1 MCFSKKS
8 ESWISLS
15 VGCSASRS
23 EVALA
28 SSVPVPPSSSSPVQA
43 SLRGH
48 IQARSRL
55 KGLCLPCFPTSKPFS
70 IWQLEWFFKNT
81 CMSLSLLH
89 LTCFPLC
96 LDPHHDLQGLTCQA
110 PVLLRRH
117 HFLSLHP
124 SSWLFCQTGLFCL
137 LMPLE
142 FPPHLE
148 GWFSLSS
155 APHPLASSASGSMS
169 SPWSPNLNLLHSTPS
184 PIFNVLCSFSL
195 SSPWH
200 NCTEMIVCIGV
211 WEWPSPSSLDARTVR
226 TLSWGPHSAS
236 LVIMTK
242 WMYIHP
248 PVPSGFIWLTS
259 IVSQTEWELAQLLLL
274 IGNNHA
280 LIWGCFRVLY
290 LRRPVGERI
299 SNRWLFQRLYLLTCS
314 VIPLRLYS
322 RILRQFRFGK
332 LPPLAIVVIIT
343 FQTTA
348 LAGWSWIKNGQ
359 ELASRILP
367 PFRTIC
373 NRAKG
378 CD

>member
-1 MCFSKKS
+1 
-8 ESWISLS
+8 
-15 VGCSASRS
+15 
-23 EVALA
+23 
-28 SSVPVPPSSSSPVQA
+28 
-43 SLRGH
+43 
-48 IQARSRL
+48 
-55 KGLCLPCFPTSKPFS
+55 
-70 IWQLEWFFKNT
+70 
-81 CMSLSLLH
+81 
-89 LTCFPLC
+89 
-96 LDPHHDLQGLTCQA
+96 
-110 PVLLRRH
+110 
-117 HFLSLHP
+117 
-124 SSWLFCQTGLFCL
+124 
-137 LMPLE
+137 
-142 FPPHLE
+142 
-148 GWFSLSS
+148 
-155 APHPLASSASGSMS
+155 
-169 SPWSPNLNLLHSTPS
+169 
-184 PIFNVLCSFSL
+184 
-195 SSPWH
+195 
-200 NCTEMIVCIGV
+200 MIVCIVV
-211 WEWPSPSSLDARTVR
+211 WEWPSPASLDARTVR
-226 TLSWGPHSAS
+226 TLSWGPHCAS